1 MRFEHDLSDST
12 TIRNTT
18 RWSRIKQDY
27 LMTAVMGGASNITQ
41 PTSSVDTGHGHAR
54 QIPKMSVTKS
64 LTNQTNLTSKF
75 YTGSIG
81 HDISTGVELTR
92 ETQTNYGVTPITPP
106 PVNIYHP
113 NSDVNIGGLS
123 RNGANA
129 NGQTD
134 TFGVYAFDTL
144 QITREFELNGGIRL
158 DNYRTEYDSA
168 TACGASGRGAVA
180 CPTGVAKGSPVTT
193 VDTAKSGNLV
203 NWKAGALY
211 HLTDNGNVYINY
223 AVSQQPPGGSNF
235 ALAQG
240 GSGNS
245 ANRTDFKPQKAKT
258 SEIGT
263 KWEVLD
269 KRLLLTAAIFR
280 TDIENEV
287 EQNDDGTGPST
298 GRNALKATSSR

>member
-1 MRFEHDLSDST
+1 
-12 TIRNTT
+12 
-18 RWSRIKQDY
+18 
-27 LMTAVMGGASNITQ
+27 
-41 PTSSVDTGHGHAR
+41 
-54 QIPKMSVTKS
+54 
-64 LTNQTNLTSKF
+64 
-75 YTGSIG
+75 
-81 HDISTGVELTR
+81 
-92 ETQTNYGVTPITPP
+92 
-106 PVNIYHP
+106 
-113 NSDVNIGGLS
+113 
-123 RNGANA
+123 
-129 NGQTD
+129 GQTD

-235 ALAQG
+235 ALAQC

-287 EQNDDGTGPST
+287 EQNDDGTYSQYGEKRVEGYELSVAGNITPAWQIIGGYT
-298 GRNALKATSSR
+298 QQRATIHSGKNVAQ

>member
-1 MRFEHDLSDST
+1 MST
-12 TIRNTT
+12 LD
-18 RWSRIKQDY
+18 WSR
-27 LMTAVMGGASNITQ
+27 TANTKDVSNKI
-41 PTSSVDTGHGHAR
+41 
-54 QIPKMSVTKS
+54 

-92 ETQTNYGVTPITPP
+92 ETQTNYGVAPITPP

-113 NSDVNIGGLS
+113 DSNVNIGGLS

-180 CPTGVAKGSPVTT
+180 CPTGVAKGSRSP
-193 VDTAKSGNLV
+193 L
-203 NWKAGALY
+203 W
-211 HLTDNGNVYINY
+211 I
-223 AVSQQPPGGSNF
+223 
-235 ALAQG
+235 
-240 GSGNS
+240 
-245 ANRTDFKPQKAKT
+245 
-258 SEIGT
+258 
-263 KWEVLD
+263 
-269 KRLLLTAAIFR
+269 LLNQAIW
-280 TDIENEV
+280 
-287 EQNDDGTGPST
+287 
-298 GRNALKATSSR
+298 